1 LEEEQLIIYSS
12 NHYSQQLIEGSRQ
25 AAQPVR
31 YMGHFEFFFFLLAKF
46 RPCNQRASFSLN
58 RMTLNETLPTTT

>member
-31 YMGHFEFFFFLLAKF
+31 YMGHFEFFLFFFCLPSSALAIEGHRF
-46 RPCNQRASFSLN
+46 R
-58 RMTLNETLPTTT
+58 

>member
-31 YMGHFEFFFFLLAKF
+31 YMGHFDFFFFCLPNSALAIEGHRF
-46 RPCNQRASFSLN
+46 R
-58 RMTLNETLPTTT
+58 

>member
-31 YMGHFEFFFFLLAKF
+31 YMGHFEFLFFFACLPSSALAIEGHRF
-46 RPCNQRASFSLN
+46 R
-58 RMTLNETLPTTT
+58 